1 MAGSTLPNTSIVR
14 TLRSHDIL
22 LFQVEVIELSIEI
35 SNQIWQGARTVSAV
49 SFTSLF
55 PRWDHQRAARQG
67 VLGDGEMSRIDL
79 RPGDLHNPKD
89 VAVRTVFQPARAIR
103 IIERARVPYSN
114 ILVALQNFRNGT
126 DRLDCQAALRSLV
139 SARVRDVAVLEKAQH
154 VLPPPLPVKIRFV
167 ILVQQDED
175 DP

>member
-1 MAGSTLPNTSIVR
+1 MLSFITQKSPSHIRHIEQWREHTPKHQHCSHP
-14 TLRSHDIL
+14 LRSHDIL
-22 LFQVEVIELSIEI
+22 LFQVEAIELSIEI
-35 SNQIWQGARTVSAV
+35 SNQIWQSARTVGAV

-89 VAVRTVFQPARAIR
+89 VAVRGIFQPARAIR

-126 DRLDCQAALRSLV
+126 DRL
-139 SARVRDVAVLEKAQH
+139 
-154 VLPPPLPVKIRFV
+154 
-167 ILVQQDED
+167 ED
-175 DP
+175 R